1 MRVKF
6 LLSLFISLLLFAGCD
21 NSGESSDETGSTS
34 KNEPTSLL
42 SEKSVFSGTGLIEND
57 KFGWSTDISGD
68 NAIVGMLE
76 RDGTDPSKPVS
87 QGCVYFFKKNSNG
100 RWSQT
105 QMMKGSN
112 SEIGDFFGYS
122 VSMSGNYAVV
132 GAYKEDGPDDNTRW
146 QSGAV
151 YIYKLNET
159 SGLWEET
166 QIIRASDARESREQD
181 AHGGGWFGW
190 DVDMEDGKLI
200 VGTKCKWSPQRF
212 TGGAYIY
219 ELNEAS
225 GLWEETAILE
235 ASDKNT
241 DDFFGESVAI
251 KGNRAIVGAC
261 CVNHFARNTG
271 AAYIFEK
278 DAASGKW
285 KEAKVFHASDYHSL
299 DYAGISV
306 DIAGDFAIVGAHRED
321 GGPMYLAEDAGAV
334 YVLKRDAEGNWN
346 ENQIL
351 YTSVL
356 ADYDNFGL
364 SIALEGDYAV
374 IGCHGKEGI
383 SDSSVKNAG
392 AVYVFQK
399 DETGKYSEKYILQ
412 ASDIKNSNK
421 LGRPVAISNGIIL
434 ASSPYKTVNG
444 VSGYGAVYSFD
455 INDAD

>member
-6 LLSLFISLLLFAGCD
+6 LLSLFLSLLLFAGCD
-21 NSGESSDETGSTS
+21 NSGESSDDTGSTS

-42 SEKSVFSGTGLIEND
+42 SEKSVFSGTGLTGND
-57 KFGWSTDISGD
+57 KFGWSMDISGD
-68 NAIVGMLE
+68 NAIVGTL
-76 RDGTDPSKPVS
+76 VS
-87 QGCVYFFKKNSNG
+87 EGRVYFFKKDSKG

-105 QMMKGSN
+105 QVVKGSN
-112 SEIGDFFGYS
+112 SQIGDFFGYA
-122 VSMSGNYAVV
+122 VSISGNYAVV
-132 GAYKEDGPDDNTRW
+132 GAYREDGPDDDTRW
-146 QSGAV
+146 ESGAV

-166 QIIRASDARESREQD
+166 QIIRASDARESRAQD

-190 DVDMEDGKLI
+190 DVDMDDGKII

-219 ELNEAS
+219 ELNKAS

-235 ASDKNT
+235 ASDKNI

-261 CVNHFARNTG
+261 GVNHYARNTG

-351 YTSVL
+351 YASVL
-356 ADYDNFGL
+356 GDYDYFGYR
-364 SIALEGDYAV
+364 IELEGDYAV
-374 IGCHGKEGI
+374 ISAPQKDGI
-383 SDSSVKNAG
+383 SDSSITKAG

-399 DETGKYSEKYILQ
+399 DETGEYSEKYILMG
-412 ASDIKNSNK
+412 SDIVKGGL
-421 LGRPVAISNGIIL
+421 LGSDMAFDNGIIL

-444 VSGYGAVYSFD
+444 VSGYGVVYSFD